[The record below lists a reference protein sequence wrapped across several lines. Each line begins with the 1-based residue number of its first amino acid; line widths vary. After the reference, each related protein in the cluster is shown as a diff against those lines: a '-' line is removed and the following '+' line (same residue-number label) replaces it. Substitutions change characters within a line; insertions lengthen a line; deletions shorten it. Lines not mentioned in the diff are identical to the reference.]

1 MLTPIDW
8 AHTIVDPAG
17 VVPTTT
23 GFLNEVSGLLL
34 TIPVADLERARAFRD
49 WIQAVILPPLV
60 TGSPEILHASLVLWI
75 RISGDWP
82 MSGPPKISPTDVARY
97 FALVQPPLIANRLFE
112 DTSFRTEF
120 GLDSREAISFDGGP
134 AILKATFYDGVRKMF
149 AEQRPQFLA
158 ALTGDAITVTV
169 IGDDIALSFQAEG
182 GVTTTVHS
190 LNPMF
195 LSPCA
200 DVRQAALQRMI
211 NELGPTGP
219 DPSYWQ
225 KELQQGAL
233 DDGRTDH
240 LSREIDAAVVP
251 HMARVARDIMAGVLD
266 KHNLV
271 QRSLTYWRLS
281 AGRCR
286 LGWDKRRG

>member
-1 MLTPIDW
+1 
-8 AHTIVDPAG
+8 
-17 VVPTTT
+17 
-23 GFLNEVSGLLL
+23 
-34 TIPVADLERARAFRD
+34 
-49 WIQAVILPPLV
+49 
-60 TGSPEILHASLVLWI
+60 
-75 RISGDWP
+75 
-82 MSGPPKISPTDVARY
+82 
-97 FALVQPPLIANRLFE
+97 
-112 DTSFRTEF
+112 
-120 GLDSREAISFDGGP
+120 
-134 AILKATFYDGVRKMF
+134 
-149 AEQRPQFLA
+149 
-158 ALTGDAITVTV
+158 VTV
-169 IGDDIALSFQAEG
+169 IGDEIALSFQAEG

-190 LNPMF
+190 LNLMF

-233 DDGRTDH
+233 DDGRMDH